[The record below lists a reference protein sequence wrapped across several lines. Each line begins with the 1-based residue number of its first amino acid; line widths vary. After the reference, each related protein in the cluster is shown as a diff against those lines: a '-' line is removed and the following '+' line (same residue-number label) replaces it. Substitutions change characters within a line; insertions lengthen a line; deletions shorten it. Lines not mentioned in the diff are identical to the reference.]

1 MRIVQS
7 EFIKSAVKP
16 EQYPDSQFND
26 IAFVGKSNVGK
37 SSMINILLQRKA
49 IAKISTKPGKTRL
62 INFFLVRY
70 KTAEDIDGFV
80 NFVDLP
86 GYGFARVS
94 QAEKASWR
102 QMITSYLTSRKQLR
116 GVVVLV
122 DSRHPADEKDRLML
136 ELLSYSNIPFLL
148 VATKADKLP
157 KNKIKQRLDQF
168 KIEFNLPAQ
177 EVVAFSALTNRGRE
191 EIIDWLRLKVS

>member
-16 EQYPDSQFND
+16 GQYPDSQFND

-49 IAKISTKPGKTRL
+49 IAKISNKPGKTRL

-70 KTAEDIDGFV
+70 KTAEDIDGYV

-94 QAEKASWR
+94 QAEKAGWR
-102 QMITSYLTSRKQLR
+102 QMITGYLTSRKQLR

-136 ELLSYSNIPFLL
+136 ELLNYSDIPFLL

-157 KNKIKQRLDQF
+157 KNKIKQRLDQL
-168 KIEFNLPAQ
+168 KIEFDLSAQ
-177 EVVAFSALTNRGRE
+177 EVVAFSALKNWGKE
-191 EIIDWLRLKVS
+191 AIIDWLWMRIG